1 MTEQRENK
9 MGTMGMPRLVATVS
23 FPLMVSMLVQSLYNI
38 VDGIYVSRISEN
50 ALTATSLAYPAQ
62 MLMIAVSVG
71 TGVGVNSLLA
81 RTLGKKQYDQVNRS
95 AANGLFLAAV
105 CSLAFMALGATC
117 VPAFLGLF
125 TDDPEILGMGVQ
137 YLRICLIF
145 SQGIFVATTGERL
158 LQATGRTMLSMSA
171 QILGAVVNI
180 VLDPI
185 LIFGWFGL
193 PQMGVAGAAC
203 ATVIGQWMAA
213 IASLLLNHWKNKE
226 VGFAL
231 KGFRP
236 DWAII
241 RAIYQVGVPTIL
253 LQTAGSLMMVS
264 MNKILVPFSTTAV
277 AVFGVYYKL
286 QNFVFMP
293 VNGLAQGLIPIVGY
307 NYGAKN
313 GDRVLQAL
321 KVTVLTAAAIML
333 AGTVVFLAV
342 PDRLLMLFDANQQ
355 MLALGVPAL
364 RTISATFVLS
374 AVTITVGYAMSGM
387 GNGVVSMMGT
397 MIRQLI
403 VLVPCAWALAW
414 ACGLDYMWYAFWIS
428 EAVAALYALFCLR
441 RAYRTTLRLIRVP
454 AKA

>member
-9 MGTMGMPRLVATVS
+9 MGVMGMPRLVASVS

-50 ALTATSLAYPAQ
+50 ALAATSLAYPVQ

-71 TGVGVNSLLA
+71 TGVGVNSFLA
-81 RTLGKKQYDQVNRS
+81 RTLGKKQYDQVNHS
-95 AANGLFLAAV
+95 ATNGLFLAAA
-105 CSLAFMALGATC
+105 CSLAFMTLGLTC
-117 VPAFLGLF
+117 APAFLRLF
-125 TDDPEILGMGVQ
+125 TDDSGILEMGIQ

-171 QILGAVVNI
+171 QILGAAANI

-193 PQMGVAGAAC
+193 PQLGVAGAAY
-203 ATVIGQWMAA
+203 ATVAGQWMAA
-213 IASLLLNHWKNKE
+213 IASLLLNQWKNQE
-226 VGFAL
+226 IAFVF

-241 RAIYQVGVPTIL
+241 KAIYQVGAPTIL

-264 MNKILVPFSTTAV
+264 MNKILMPFSTTAV

-313 GDRVLQAL
+313 GRRVLEAL
-321 KVTVLTAAAIML
+321 KVTVIAAAAIML
-333 AGTVVFLAV
+333 VGTVVFLTI
-342 PDRLLMLFDANQQ
+342 PDRLLLLFDANAQ

-364 RTISATFVLS
+364 RTISVTFILS

-397 MIRQLI
+397 MLRQLI
-403 VLVPCAWALAW
+403 VLVPCAWVLAS
-414 ACGLDYMWYAFWIS
+414 ARGIDCMWYAFWIS
-428 EAVAALYALFCLR
+428 ETTALFYALIRLR
-441 RAYRTTLRLIRVP
+441 RVCSTEFRGFKISEKV
-454 AKA
+454 